1 MDRTVKLLL
10 NKVTQLTNR
19 FNSLTQNSKKI
30 HELPNAEFSGE
41 VFIAVSD
48 GTNTGKTIYKAS
60 EVSGEEFE
68 NLKNLDLFRPENTSI
83 LQVRDSEGNVL
94 SSIDQSYLDGNKVS
108 LAVNEETNALE
119 LLDFEGEP
127 LSVVPLSSFVE
138 APKQKQIFIHDV
150 TEIDLANPEQ
160 IVLNLE
166 TVPNEDEWYDLHI
179 NGGFVNDT
187 SYQINENQLIIDR
200 TKISY
205 PITAG
210 KKITFRYRRA

>member
-1 MDRTVKLLL
+1 MC
-10 NKVTQLTNR
+10 
-19 FNSLTQNSKKI
+19 F
-30 HELPNAEFSGE
+30 
-41 VFIAVSD
+41 
-48 GTNTGKTIYKAS
+48 
-60 EVSGEEFE
+60 
-68 NLKNLDLFRPENTSI
+68 
-83 LQVRDSEGNVL
+83 QVRDSEGNVL

-138 APKQKQIFIHDV
+138 APKQKQIFIYDV

-166 TVPNEDEWYDLHI
+166 TVPNQDEWFDLHI